1 MNKLDHLIKS
11 IDRLV
16 ELNEEI
22 LCEIRGDRGNEPAV
36 DPTQWMEALEV
47 LKMLKISRS
56 TLYRRT
62 KDETVKP
69 RFFGSRK
76 YYSLADIFKLKER
89 YTK

>member
-1 MNKLDHLIKS
+1 MNKLDQLIKS

-22 LCEIRGDRGNEPAV
+22 LCEIRGSGTSQPVV
-36 DPTQWMEALEV
+36 DPTQWIDALEV

-62 KDETVKP
+62 KDGTVNP
-69 RFFGSRK
+69 VFFGSRK
-76 YYSLADIFKLKER
+76 YYSLEDIFKLKKL